1 MTTTLRTGALN
12 QIADFGPWGVEHFR
26 LTLFHPPSVQT
37 LPLWE
42 QLVGVR
48 PESIEERPR
57 EGVVRQHGGVDANR
71 LFLATQGERLDW
83 TFLPSPTADQGIAAA
98 PTLSD
103 PEQAT
108 LTLRRALDISL
119 RSVRQVHRLAF
130 GVLLEQRVTSQ
141 ADGMSKLS
149 KYLPHLNL
157 EGQGGSDFIYQINRR
172 RQSSVVLHASVNRVA
187 RWSLEQF
194 VGGEVRITPT
204 QVPQLQQFGKGFVDR
219 LLLDIN
225 TNPENNAIAPARMPG
240 LLVEFI
246 DLAHKVASEGDVL

>member
-1 MTTTLRTGALN
+1 MN
-12 QIADFGPWGVEHFR
+12 QIADFGPWGVEHLR
-26 LTLFHPPSVQT
+26 LTLFHPLGVET
-37 LPLWE
+37 LQLWE
-42 QLVGVR
+42 QLVGAR

-57 EGVVRQHGGVDANR
+57 EGVVRQHGGVDGNR

-83 TFLPSPTADQGIAAA
+83 TFLPTPTADQGIDTA
-98 PTLSD
+98 PVLAD
-103 PEQAT
+103 LEQAT
-108 LTLRRALDISL
+108 LTLRRALDISV
-119 RSVRQVHRLAF
+119 RSVRQVHRLAL
-130 GVLLEQRVTSQ
+130 GVLLEQQVANQ

-149 KYLPHLNL
+149 KCLPHLNL
-157 EGQGGSDFIYQINRR
+157 EGQDGSDFIYQINRR
-172 RQSSVVLHASVNRVA
+172 RRSSVVPHARVNRIA

-194 VGGEVRITPT
+194 VSGEVRITPT